1 MEELRIAES
10 AAELVGKTPLLRAS
24 RFAAAAG
31 LHTAP
36 LLKLEYLNPTGSAK
50 DRAALRMLE
59 AAEAAGRLAPG
70 ATIIEPTSGNTGIA
84 LAALAAARGYKV
96 ILTMPETMSAE
107 RRRLLSAYGAEIVL
121 TSGTD
126 GMRGAIERAE
136 VLAGETENSFIPA
149 QFENP
154 ANPLAHY
161 ETTGPE
167 IYAQTAGGVDIFVAG
182 IGTGGTISGT
192 ARFLK
197 AQKPAV
203 QVVGIEP
210 ASSPLITQG
219 RSGAHGLQGIGANF
233 IPANYDLQWVDAVL
247 TVTEE
252 EAFAM
257 ARLLAQT
264 EGVLNGITAGAAL
277 AASVRLLQMPENAG
291 KTLVAVLPDSG
302 DRYYSTPIFPQQ
314 GLESQ
319 TWTQKRTASRI

>member
-107 RRRLLSAYGAEIVL
+107 RRRLLAAYGAEIVL
-121 TSGTD
+121 TPGAD

-136 VLAGETENSFIPA
+136 VLASETENSFIPA

-182 IGTGGTISGT
+182 IGTGGTIRGP

-233 IPANYDLQWVDAVL
+233 IPANYDPQWVDAVL

-314 GLESQ
+314 G
-319 TWTQKRTASRI
+319 

>member
-121 TSGTD
+121 TPGTD

-233 IPANYDLQWVDAVL
+233 IPANYDPQWVDAVL

-314 GLESQ
+314 G
-319 TWTQKRTASRI
+319 

>member
-107 RRRLLSAYGAEIVL
+107 RRRLLAAYGAEIVL
-121 TSGTD
+121 TPGTD

-161 ETTGPE
+161 DTTGPE

-233 IPANYDLQWVDAVL
+233 IPANYDPQWVDAVL

-314 GLESQ
+314 G
-319 TWTQKRTASRI
+319 

>member
-107 RRRLLSAYGAEIVL
+107 RRRLLAAYGAEIVL
-121 TSGTD
+121 TPGTD

-182 IGTGGTISGT
+182 IGSGGTISGT

-233 IPANYDLQWVDAVL
+233 IPANYDPQWVDAVL

-314 GLESQ
+314 G
-319 TWTQKRTASRI
+319 

>member
-107 RRRLLSAYGAEIVL
+107 RRRLLAAYGAEIVL
-121 TSGTD
+121 TPGTD

-197 AQKPAV
+197 AQKPTV

-233 IPANYDLQWVDAVL
+233 IPANYDPQWVDAVL

-314 GLESQ
+314 G
-319 TWTQKRTASRI
+319 

>member
-107 RRRLLSAYGAEIVL
+107 RRRLLAAYGAEIVL
-121 TSGTD
+121 TPGTD

-314 GLESQ
+314 G
-319 TWTQKRTASRI
+319 

>member
-107 RRRLLSAYGAEIVL
+107 RRRLLAAYGAEIVL
-121 TSGTD
+121 TPGTD

-203 QVVGIEP
+203 QAVGIEP

-233 IPANYDLQWVDAVL
+233 IPANYDPQWVDAVL

-314 GLESQ
+314 G
-319 TWTQKRTASRI
+319 

>member
-10 AAELVGKTPLLRAS
+10 AAELVGKAPLLRAS

-314 GLESQ
+314 G
-319 TWTQKRTASRI
+319 

>member
-84 LAALAAARGYKV
+84 RAARAAARGYKV
-96 ILTMPETMSAE
+96 ILTLPETMSAE
-107 RRRLLSAYGAEIVL
+107 RRRLLAASGAEIVL
-121 TSGTD
+121 TPGAD

-233 IPANYDLQWVDAVL
+233 IPANYDPQWVDAVL

-314 GLESQ
+314 G
-319 TWTQKRTASRI
+319 

>member
-1 MEELRIAES
+1 MEKIRIAES
-10 AAELVGKTPLLRAS
+10 AAELVGGTPLLRAS

-31 LHTAP
+31 LHAAP

-59 AAEAAGRLAPG
+59 AAEDAGRLTPG

-84 LAALAAARGYKV
+84 LAALAAARGYRV

-107 RRRLLSAYGAEIVL
+107 RRKLLAVYGAEIVL
-121 TSGTD
+121 TPGAD

-136 VLAGETENSFIPA
+136 SLAAETENSFSPA

-154 ANPLAHY
+154 ANPLAHF

-182 IGTGGTISGT
+182 IGTGGTITGT

-203 QVVGIEP
+203 QVVGVEP
-210 ASSPLITQG
+210 ASSPRITEG
-219 RSGAHGLQGIGANF
+219 KSGAHGLQGIGANF
-233 IPANYDLQWVDAVL
+233 IPENYDPKWVDAVM
-247 TVTEE
+247 TVTDE
-252 EAFAM
+252 EAYAA
-257 ARLLAQT
+257 ARLLART
-264 EGVLNGITAGAAL
+264 EGILNGITAGAAL
-277 AASVRLLQMPENAG
+277 AASVRLLQMPENTG
-291 KTLVAVLPDSG
+291 KTLVALLPDSG

-314 GLESQ
+314 
-319 TWTQKRTASRI
+319 A

>member
-107 RRRLLSAYGAEIVL
+107 RRRLLAAYGAEIVL
-121 TSGTD
+121 TPGTD

-233 IPANYDLQWVDAVL
+233 IPANYDPQWVDAVL

-252 EAFAM
+252 QAFAM

-277 AASVRLLQMPENAG
+277 AAFVRLLQMPENAG

-314 GLESQ
+314 G
-319 TWTQKRTASRI
+319 

>member
-1 MEELRIAES
+1 MEKIRIAES
-10 AAELVGKTPLLRAS
+10 AAELVGGTPLLRTS

-31 LHTAP
+31 LHAAP

-59 AAEAAGRLAPG
+59 AAEDAGRLTPG

-84 LAALAAARGYKV
+84 LAALAAARGYRV

-107 RRRLLSAYGAEIVL
+107 RRKLLAVYGAEIVL
-121 TSGTD
+121 TPGAD

-136 VLAGETENSFIPA
+136 SLAAETENSFIPA

-154 ANPLAHY
+154 ANPLAHF

-182 IGTGGTISGT
+182 IGTGGTITGT

-203 QVVGIEP
+203 QVVGVEP
-210 ASSPLITQG
+210 ASSPLITEG
-219 RSGAHGLQGIGANF
+219 KSGAHGLQGIGANF
-233 IPANYDLQWVDAVL
+233 IPENYDPKWVDAVM
-247 TVTEE
+247 TVTDE
-252 EAFAM
+252 EAYAA
-257 ARLLAQT
+257 ARLLART
-264 EGVLNGITAGAAL
+264 EGILNGITAGAAL
-277 AASVRLLQMPENAG
+277 AASVRLLQMPENTG
-291 KTLVAVLPDSG
+291 KTLVALLPDSG

-314 GLESQ
+314 
-319 TWTQKRTASRI
+319 A

>member
-219 RSGAHGLQGIGANF
+219 RRGAHGLQGIGANF
-233 IPANYDLQWVDAVL
+233 IPANYDPQWVDAVL

-314 GLESQ
+314 G
-319 TWTQKRTASRI
+319 

>member
-136 VLAGETENSFIPA
+136 VLAGET
-149 QFENP
+149 
-154 ANPLAHY
+154 
-161 ETTGPE
+161 
-167 IYAQTAGGVDIFVAG
+167 
-182 IGTGGTISGT
+182 
-192 ARFLK
+192 
-197 AQKPAV
+197 
-203 QVVGIEP
+203 
-210 ASSPLITQG
+210 
-219 RSGAHGLQGIGANF
+219 
-233 IPANYDLQWVDAVL
+233 
-247 TVTEE
+247 
-252 EAFAM
+252 
-257 ARLLAQT
+257 
-264 EGVLNGITAGAAL
+264 
-277 AASVRLLQMPENAG
+277 
-291 KTLVAVLPDSG
+291 
-302 DRYYSTPIFPQQ
+302 
-314 GLESQ
+314 
-319 TWTQKRTASRI
+319 

>member
-59 AAEAAGRLAPG
+59 AAEAAGRLAPV

-107 RRRLLSAYGAEIVL
+107 RRRLLAAYGAEIVL
-121 TSGTD
+121 TPGTD

-233 IPANYDLQWVDAVL
+233 IPANYDPQWVDAVL

-314 GLESQ
+314 G
-319 TWTQKRTASRI
+319 

>member
-314 GLESQ
+314 G
-319 TWTQKRTASRI
+319 

>member
-1 MEELRIAES
+1 MEKIRIAES
-10 AAELVGKTPLLRAS
+10 AAELVGGTPLLRAS

-31 LHTAP
+31 LHAAP

-59 AAEAAGRLAPG
+59 AAEDAGRLTPG

-84 LAALAAARGYKV
+84 LAALAAARGYRV

-107 RRRLLSAYGAEIVL
+107 RRKLLAVYGAEIVL
-121 TSGTD
+121 TPGAD
-126 GMRGAIERAE
+126 GMRGAIERAKS
-136 VLAGETENSFIPA
+136 LAAETENSFIPA

-154 ANPLAHY
+154 ANPLAHF

-182 IGTGGTISGT
+182 IGTGGTITGT

-203 QVVGIEP
+203 QVVGVEP
-210 ASSPLITQG
+210 ASSPLITEG
-219 RSGAHGLQGIGANF
+219 KSGAHGLQGIGANF
-233 IPANYDLQWVDAVL
+233 IPENYDPKWVDTVM
-247 TVTEE
+247 TVTDE
-252 EAFAM
+252 EAYAA
-257 ARLLAQT
+257 ARLLART
-264 EGVLNGITAGAAL
+264 EGILNGITAGAAL
-277 AASVRLLQMPENAG
+277 AASVRLLQMPENTE
-291 KTLVAVLPDSG
+291 KTLVALLPDSG

-314 GLESQ
+314 
-319 TWTQKRTASRI
+319 A

>member
-1 MEELRIAES
+1 MEELRIAEN

-24 RFAAAAG
+24 RFADAAG

-107 RRRLLSAYGAEIVL
+107 RRRLLAAYGAEIVL
-121 TSGTD
+121 TPGAD

-233 IPANYDLQWVDAVL
+233 IPANYDPQWVDAVL

-314 GLESQ
+314 G
-319 TWTQKRTASRI
+319 